1 MIVINLLIKRYKQYF
16 SINIDGKN
24 IIYSI
29 KETGEDVE
37 EFNHEDLKM
46 EIMEEV
52 TNLESTSSNS
62 FSYDSS
68 EILLLQIDYK
78 ENYIKKEL
86 EKIADYYGISK
97 RYSNSRRGKKKEDLI
112 DEIIYFELNDANK
125 EIVDRRKTMWFYLE
139 ELMND
144 NYLSKFIIF
153 N

>member
-1 MIVINLLIKRYKQYF
+1 ME
-16 SINIDGKN
+16 KN